1 MERTINDLINIVG
14 NKNVLTSTWN
24 KKPFTKGWRY
34 GEGNALAVV
43 KPDTLL
49 QIWKILK
56 ICTRDNKI
64 IIMQGANTGLTGG
77 STPDNTGYDRDI
89 IIINTLKI
97 NKITVIN
104 DGEEIVA
111 LSGSTLY
118 DLEKKLDPYHRDPH
132 SVIGST
138 SIGATIVGGIC
149 NNSGGSL
156 VHRGPAYTQLALYA
170 KINKEGH
177 LELVNE
183 LDIELGS
190 NPEEILNNIDS
201 NNFSQQNIKSS
212 NKLGSDD
219 KYSHIVR
226 DVESNTPARFN
237 SDKRLLYGVSGSA
250 GKVAVFAVR
259 LNTYPKPN
267 KSKVFYIGTNNPDN
281 FTQIRKDILVNFK
294 NLPRLG
300 DYMHKDCYEAAKKY
314 SKDSFI
320 VIEKLGTKFLPT
332 LFEIKR
338 KVDLLSKY
346 FKFFLPNRF
355 SDHLMQFLSK
365 FYPNHLPKRMENFKD
380 KYDHLWI
387 IEMVDN
393 GIEEAKGY
401 FEKYFKSNEGD
412 FFICTENES
421 KKAMLHRY
429 VSAGAFGRYQ
439 SLKNKTNNESF
450 SMDIAL
456 PRNEINWFENLPD
469 EIESSIELKLYYG
482 HLFCHVMHQNYI
494 VKNGVN
500 PKEILNKL
508 LDFYNQRGAEYPAE
522 HNVGHEYKANK
533 TLVDFYKKLDPTNS
547 FNPGIGNTS
556 KSKYWN

>member
-1 MERTINDLINIVG
+1 
-14 NKNVLTSTWN
+14 
-24 KKPFTKGWRY
+24 
-34 GEGNALAVV
+34 
-43 KPDTLL
+43 
-49 QIWKILK
+49 
-56 ICTRDNKI
+56 
-64 IIMQGANTGLTGG
+64 
-77 STPDNTGYDRDI
+77 
-89 IIINTLKI
+89 
-97 NKITVIN
+97 
-104 DGEEIVA
+104 
-111 LSGSTLY
+111 
-118 DLEKKLDPYHRDPH
+118 
-132 SVIGST
+132 
-138 SIGATIVGGIC
+138 
-149 NNSGGSL
+149 L

-190 NPEEILNNIDS
+190 NPEEILKNIDS

-259 LNTYPKPN
+259 VNTYPKPN

-346 FKFFLPNRF
+346 FKFLPNRF
-355 SDHLMQFLSK
+355 SDHLMQLLSK

>member
-1 MERTINDLINIVG
+1 M
-14 NKNVLTSTWN
+14 
-24 KKPFTKGWRY
+24 
-34 GEGNALAVV
+34 
-43 KPDTLL
+43 
-49 QIWKILK
+49 
-56 ICTRDNKI
+56 
-64 IIMQGANTGLTGG
+64 
-77 STPDNTGYDRDI
+77 
-89 IIINTLKI
+89 
-97 NKITVIN
+97 
-104 DGEEIVA
+104 
-111 LSGSTLY
+111 
-118 DLEKKLDPYHRDPH
+118 
-132 SVIGST
+132 
-138 SIGATIVGGIC
+138 
-149 NNSGGSL
+149 
-156 VHRGPAYTQLALYA
+156 
-170 KINKEGH
+170 
-177 LELVNE
+177 
-183 LDIELGS
+183 
-190 NPEEILNNIDS
+190 
-201 NNFSQQNIKSS
+201 
-212 NKLGSDD
+212 
-219 KYSHIVR
+219 
-226 DVESNTPARFN
+226 
-237 SDKRLLYGVSGSA
+237 LYGVSGSA

-259 LNTYPKPN
+259 VNTYPKPN

-281 FTQIRKDILVNFK
+281 FTKIRKDILVDFK

-346 FKFFLPNRF
+346 FKFLPNKF

-387 IEMVDN
+387 IEMVDD
-393 GIEEAKGY
+393 GIEEAKDY

-456 PRNEINWFENLPD
+456 PRNEVNWFENLPD

-522 HNVGHEYKANK
+522 HNVGHEYKAK
-533 TLVDFYKKLDPTNS
+533 KSLVDFYKKLDPTNS

>member
-34 GEGNALAVV
+34 GEGSALAVV

-104 DGEEIVA
+104 SGKEIVA

-259 LNTYPKPN
+259 VNTYPKPN

-294 NLPRLG
+294 NLPRLE
-300 DYMHKDCYEAAKKY
+300 DYMHKYCYEAAKKY

-346 FKFFLPNRF
+346 FKFLPNRF

>member
-1 MERTINDLINIVG
+1 
-14 NKNVLTSTWN
+14 
-24 KKPFTKGWRY
+24 
-34 GEGNALAVV
+34 
-43 KPDTLL
+43 
-49 QIWKILK
+49 
-56 ICTRDNKI
+56 
-64 IIMQGANTGLTGG
+64 
-77 STPDNTGYDRDI
+77 
-89 IIINTLKI
+89 
-97 NKITVIN
+97 
-104 DGEEIVA
+104 
-111 LSGSTLY
+111 
-118 DLEKKLDPYHRDPH
+118 
-132 SVIGST
+132 
-138 SIGATIVGGIC
+138 
-149 NNSGGSL
+149 
-156 VHRGPAYTQLALYA
+156 
-170 KINKEGH
+170 
-177 LELVNE
+177 
-183 LDIELGS
+183 
-190 NPEEILNNIDS
+190 
-201 NNFSQQNIKSS
+201 
-212 NKLGSDD
+212 
-219 KYSHIVR
+219 
-226 DVESNTPARFN
+226 
-237 SDKRLLYGVSGSA
+237 
-250 GKVAVFAVR
+250 
-259 LNTYPKPN
+259 
-267 KSKVFYIGTNNPDN
+267 
-281 FTQIRKDILVNFK
+281 
-294 NLPRLG
+294 
-300 DYMHKDCYEAAKKY
+300 MHKDCYEAAKKY

-346 FKFFLPNRF
+346 FKFLPNKF

-387 IEMVDN
+387 IEMVDD
-393 GIEEAKGY
+393 GIEEAKDY

-456 PRNEINWFENLPD
+456 PRNEVNWFENLPD

-522 HNVGHEYKANK
+522 HNVGHEYKAK
-533 TLVDFYKKLDPTNS
+533 KSLVDFYKKLDPTNS

-556 KSKYWN
+556 KYKYWN